1 MHSHMTKDLDNRL
14 AAVEGHIAAIRR
26 MLAEG
31 RDCDELL
38 LQLKAAE
45 SSVSKV
51 SKIILQ
57 DHLTHCGSPEK
68 SALYSGVRANLT
80 MRSFMMKWSTIS

>member
-45 SSVSKV
+45 SSVNKV

-57 DHLTHCGSPEK
+57 DHLNHCVRESLEQGDTG
-68 SALYSGVRANLT
+68 ALDQFGKILDKYIR
-80 MRSFMMKWSTIS
+80 

>member
-1 MHSHMTKDLDNRL
+1 MSRL
-14 AAVEGHIAAIRR
+14 FAAFYLFFFCITA

-31 RDCDELL
+31 RDCEELL

-51 SKIILQ
+51 SKLILQ
-57 DHLTHCGSPEK
+57 DHLNHCVRESLEQGDTT
-68 SALYSGVRANLT
+68 ALDQLNKILDKYIR
-80 MRSFMMKWSTIS
+80 

>member
-1 MHSHMTKDLDNRL
+1 MYHSHMTKDLDNRL

-26 MLAEG
+26 MMAEG

-45 SSVSKV
+45 SSISKV

-57 DHLTHCGSPEK
+57 DHLSHCVKESLEQGDT
-68 SALYSGVRANLT
+68 SALDQFNKVLDKYIR
-80 MRSFMMKWSTIS
+80 

>member
-38 LQLKAAE
+38 LQLIAKGEEFEAMKATGE
-45 SSVSKV
+45 
-51 SKIILQ
+51 
-57 DHLTHCGSPEK
+57 LT
-68 SALYSGVRANLT
+68 
-80 MRSFMMKWSTIS
+80 

>member
-57 DHLTHCGSPEK
+57 DHLTHCVRESLEQGDNA
-68 SALYSGVRANLT
+68 ALEQFGKILDKYIR
-80 MRSFMMKWSTIS
+80 

>member
-1 MHSHMTKDLDNRL
+1 MHHSHMTKDLDNRL

-26 MLAEG
+26 MMAEG

-45 SSVSKV
+45 SSISKV

-57 DHLTHCGSPEK
+57 DHLSHCVKESLEQGDT
-68 SALYSGVRANLT
+68 SALDQFNKVLDKYIR
-80 MRSFMMKWSTIS
+80 

>member
-1 MHSHMTKDLDNRL
+1 MHHSHMTKDLDNRL
-14 AAVEGHIAAIRR
+14 AAVEGHLAAIRR
-26 MLAEG
+26 MMAEG

-45 SSVSKV
+45 SSISKV

-57 DHLTHCGSPEK
+57 DHLSHCVKESLEQGDT
-68 SALYSGVRANLT
+68 SALDQFNKVLDKYIR
-80 MRSFMMKWSTIS
+80 

>member
-1 MHSHMTKDLDNRL
+1 MTKDLDNRL

-45 SSVSKV
+45 SSVNKV

-57 DHLTHCGSPEK
+57 DHLNHCVRESLEQGDTG
-68 SALYSGVRANLT
+68 ALDQFGKILDKYIR
-80 MRSFMMKWSTIS
+80 

>member
-1 MHSHMTKDLDNRL
+1 MNHSHMSKDLDNRL

-31 RDCDELL
+31 RNCDELL

-45 SSVSKV
+45 SSISKV

-57 DHLTHCGSPEK
+57 DHLTHCVRESLEQGDTT
-68 SALYSGVRANLT
+68 ALDQFNKVLDKYIR
-80 MRSFMMKWSTIS
+80 

>member
-1 MHSHMTKDLDNRL
+1 MNHSHMSKDLDNRL

-31 RDCDELL
+31 RNCDELL

-45 SSVSKV
+45 SSISKV
-51 SKIILQ
+51 SKMILQ
-57 DHLTHCGSPEK
+57 DHLTHCVRESLEQGDTT
-68 SALYSGVRANLT
+68 ALDQFNKVLDKYIR
-80 MRSFMMKWSTIS
+80 

>member
-1 MHSHMTKDLDNRL
+1 MHHSHMSKDLDNRL

-31 RDCDELL
+31 RDCEELL

-51 SKIILQ
+51 SKLILQ
-57 DHLTHCGSPEK
+57 YHLNHCVRESLEQGDTT
-68 SALYSGVRANLT
+68 ALDQLNKILDKYIR
-80 MRSFMMKWSTIS
+80 

>member
-1 MHSHMTKDLDNRL
+1 MYHSHMTKDLDNRL

-31 RDCDELL
+31 RDCDEIL

-51 SKIILQ
+51 SKMILQ
-57 DHLTHCGSPEK
+57 DHLNHCVRESLEQGDTA
-68 SALYSGVRANLT
+68 ALDQFNKILDKYIR
-80 MRSFMMKWSTIS
+80 

>member
-1 MHSHMTKDLDNRL
+1 MHHSHMSKDLDNRL

-45 SSVSKV
+45 SSVNKV

-57 DHLTHCGSPEK
+57 DHLNHCVRESLEQGDTG
-68 SALYSGVRANLT
+68 ALDQFGKILDKYIR
-80 MRSFMMKWSTIS
+80 

>member
-1 MHSHMTKDLDNRL
+1 MHHSHMTKDLDNRL

-45 SSVSKV
+45 SSISKV

-57 DHLTHCGSPEK
+57 DHLSHCVKESLEQGDT
-68 SALYSGVRANLT
+68 SALDQFNKVLDKYIR
-80 MRSFMMKWSTIS
+80 